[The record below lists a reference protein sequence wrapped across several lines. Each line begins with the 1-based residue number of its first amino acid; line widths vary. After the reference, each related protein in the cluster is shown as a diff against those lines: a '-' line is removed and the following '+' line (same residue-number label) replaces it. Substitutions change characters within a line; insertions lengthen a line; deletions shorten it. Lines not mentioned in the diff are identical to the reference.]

1 MGKSKVKRVIG
12 RKKAKRAEKKA
23 AAKAK
28 VAKVR
33 GARGSYSRK
42 EQKALNRGKRD
53 MQTNVRVQAMMA
65 QMGMPVPL
73 SELNKKESK
82 QTMQRRLGSI
92 NLRSLARQ
100 KGLSKGIQKEI
111 AKFL

>member
-1 MGKSKVKRVIG
+1 MTKAKVKRVIG

-23 AAKAK
+23 AAKAA
-28 VAKVR
+28 VSKVR

-42 EQKALNRGKRD
+42 EQKALNRGTKELQSNIRIH
-53 MQTNVRVQAMMA
+53 A
-65 QMGMPVPL
+65 QLAAMGMPVPL
-73 SELNKKESK
+73 SDFQKKESK
-82 QTMQRRLGSI
+82 KTMQRRLGSI